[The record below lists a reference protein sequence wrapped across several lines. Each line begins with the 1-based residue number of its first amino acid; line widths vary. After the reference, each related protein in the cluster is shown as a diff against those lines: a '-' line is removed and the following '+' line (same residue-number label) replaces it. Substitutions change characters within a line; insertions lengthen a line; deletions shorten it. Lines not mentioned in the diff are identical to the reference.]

1 MTLVQFTIKGMPIYI
16 NPKTIVSISP
26 REEGTEITTVNYNE
40 FYVVDQHIETIIK
53 SFKTNSLTKQII
65 KITNGKEG

>member
-1 MTLVQFTIKGMPIYI
+1 MTLVHFTIKDKPIYI

-40 FYVVDQHIETIIK
+40 FYVVDQKINDIIK
-53 SFKTNSLTKQII
+53 TFKTHSLTKQII
-65 KITNGKEG
+65 DTTNG

>member
-1 MTLVQFTIKGMPIYI
+1 MILVQFTIKDKPIYI

-40 FYVVDQHIETIIK
+40 FYVVDQKIDVIIK
-53 SFKTNSLTKQII
+53 TFKTHSLTKQII
-65 KITNGKEG
+65 NTTNG

>member
-1 MTLVQFTIKGMPIYI
+1 MIFVQFTIKDKPIYI

-40 FYVVDQHIETIIK
+40 FYMVDQKISDIIK
-53 SFKTNSLTKQII
+53 TFKTHSLTKQII
-65 KITNGKEG
+65 NTTNG